1 MMKSQC
7 TLMYSF
13 EIRITVVFVLL
24 SLFSIS
30 LLINY
35 EVIRQWGKSMM
46 TYDSSVHMD
55 FVPQ

>member
-1 MMKSQC
+1 MKSQC
-7 TLMYSF
+7 TLMYTF

-35 EVIRQWGKSMM
+35 EVIRQWGKSTM
-46 TYDSSVHMD
+46 TYDSSVHMN